1 MVCPN
6 CSSIDLRKV
15 SLVYAAGIHESR
27 GWFLGLLLG
36 GADGALLGRYR
47 GTSQSRLSRL
57 LNPPRKLPYFGP
69 IVLWLFGF
77 FILMSFDAQG
87 KLSLAM
93 AVLSVAYVLLLPAY
107 LLGSLIYNLFFR
119 TKKFKQ
125 WQQKFMCQ
133 RCGAIIEPDRYI
145 RPSSENKGRE
155 LADSG
160 SLP

>member
-6 CSSIDLRKV
+6 CSSTDLRKV

-47 GTSQSRLSRL
+47 GTSQSSLSRL
-57 LNPPRKLPYFGP
+57 LNPPRRLPYVAP
-69 IVLWLFGF
+69 IVLWLIGF

-87 KLSLAM
+87 KLSWAM

-107 LLGSLIYNLFFR
+107 LLGSLIYNLFIR
-119 TKKFKQ
+119 PKKFKQ
-125 WQQKFMCQ
+125 WREKFMCQ

-145 RPSSENKGRE
+145 GPSSENKGRE

>member
-6 CSSIDLRKV
+6 CSSTDLRKV

-57 LNPPRKLPYFGP
+57 LNPPRRLPYVAP
-69 IVLWLFGF
+69 TVLWLIGF

-87 KLSLAM
+87 KLSWAM
-93 AVLSVAYVLLLPAY
+93 AVLSVAYVLLLPTY
-107 LLGSLIYNLFFR
+107 LLGSLIYNLFIR
-119 TKKFKQ
+119 PKNFKQ
-125 WQQKFMCQ
+125 WQQKFICQ
-133 RCGAIIEPDRYI
+133 QCGAIVEDDKYMRS
-145 RPSSENKGRE
+145 SSEHKGRE
-155 LADSG
+155 LVDSG
-160 SLP
+160 LPF

>member
-1 MVCPN
+1 MVCLN
-6 CSSIDLRKV
+6 CSSTDLRKV
-15 SLVYAAGIHESR
+15 SLALAAGIHEFR
-27 GWFLGLLLG
+27 GRFLGLLLG

-87 KLSLAM
+87 KLSWAM

-119 TKKFKQ
+119 PKKFKQ
-125 WQQKFMCQ
+125 WQQKFICQ
-133 RCGAIIEPDRYI
+133 QCGAIVEDDRYT
-145 RPSSENKGRE
+145 RSSSEQKGRE
-155 LADSG
+155 LVDSG
-160 SLP
+160 LPF

>member
-6 CSSIDLRKV
+6 CSSTDLRKV

-36 GADGALLGRYR
+36 GADGAILGRYR

-57 LNPPRKLPYFGP
+57 LNPPRRLPYVAP
-69 IVLWLFGF
+69 IVLWLIGF

-87 KLSLAM
+87 KLSWVM

-107 LLGSLIYNLFFR
+107 LLGSLIYNLFIR
-119 TKKFKQ
+119 PKKFKQ

-133 RCGAIIEPDRYI
+133 RCGATVEPGKFMG
-145 RPSSENKGRE
+145 SSLKDKAQE
-155 LADSG
+155 LVDSG
-160 SLP
+160 TLS

>member
-1 MVCPN
+1 
-6 CSSIDLRKV
+6 
-15 SLVYAAGIHESR
+15 LVHAAGIHESR

-36 GADGALLGRYR
+36 GGADGALLGRYL

-87 KLSLAM
+87 KLSWAM
-93 AVLSVAYVLLLPAY
+93 AVLSVVYVLLLPAY

-119 TKKFKQ
+119 PNKFKQ
-125 WQQKFMCQ
+125 WQEKFMCQ
-133 RCGAIIEPDRYI
+133 RCGAIIEPDKYI

>member
-6 CSSIDLRKV
+6 CSSTDLRKV
-15 SLVYAAGIHESR
+15 SLVHAAGINESR

-47 GTSQSRLSRL
+47 GTSQSHLSRL

-87 KLSLAM
+87 KLSWAM
-93 AVLSVAYVLLLPAY
+93 AVFSVAYVLLLPAC
-107 LLGSLIYNLFFR
+107 LLGALIYNFFVR
-119 TKKFKQ
+119 PKKFKQ

-133 RCGAIIEPDRYI
+133 RCGTIVEPDKFMGS
-145 RPSSENKGRE
+145 SSESKAQE
-155 LADSG
+155 LVDSG
-160 SLP
+160 TPP

>member
-6 CSSIDLRKV
+6 CSSTDFKKT

-57 LNPPRKLPYFGP
+57 LNPPRRLPYVAP
-69 IVLWLFGF
+69 IVLWLIGF

-87 KLSLAM
+87 KLSWVM

-107 LLGSLIYNLFFR
+107 LLGSLIYNLFIR
-119 TKKFKQ
+119 PKKFKR
-125 WQQKFMCQ
+125 WQQRFMCQ
-133 RCGAIIEPDRYI
+133 RCGATVEPGKFMG
-145 RPSSENKGRE
+145 SSLKNKAQE
-155 LADSG
+155 LVDSG
-160 SLP
+160 TLS

>member
-6 CSSIDLRKV
+6 CSSTDFRKV

-36 GADGALLGRYR
+36 GADGAILGRYR

-57 LNPPRKLPYFGP
+57 LNPPRRLPYVAP
-69 IVLWLFGF
+69 IVLWLIGF

-87 KLSLAM
+87 KLSWVM

-107 LLGSLIYNLFFR
+107 LLGSLIYNLFIR
-119 TKKFKQ
+119 PKKFKQ

-133 RCGAIIEPDRYI
+133 HCGAIVEPDKFMG
-145 RPSSENKGRE
+145 SSLKNKAQE
-155 LADSG
+155 LVDSG
-160 SLP
+160 TLS

>member
-6 CSSIDLRKV
+6 CSSTDFRKV

-36 GADGALLGRYR
+36 GVDGALLGRYR

-57 LNPPRKLPYFGP
+57 LNPPRRLPYVAP
-69 IVLWLFGF
+69 TVLWLIGF

-87 KLSLAM
+87 KLSWAM
-93 AVLSVAYVLLLPAY
+93 AVLSVAYILLLPAY
-107 LLGSLIYNLFFR
+107 VLGSLTYNLFFR
-119 TKKFKQ
+119 PKKFKQ

-133 RCGAIIEPDRYI
+133 RCGATIEPGKFMG
-145 RPSSENKGRE
+145 SSLKNKAQE
-155 LADSG
+155 LVDSG
-160 SLP
+160 TLS